1 MTHDTRGP
9 RRGVLVVDSSKDWC
23 GWPAGRWGV
32 LLLVSSVA
40 GVEGVGFIMFY
51 LVSYV
56 LSWLV
61 GGVLCLLWPDRGFAM
76 NCLQAHLV
84 CGVGFFGLFNFVG
97 HCFFSERVAKSIG
110 WVSNGFQKEIGV
122 ISLGIGVSG
131 VYSGLVDG
139 GRGCLPLVIV
149 LVFFLV
155 GAGVNH
161 IREVLKEGNYKV
173 GNVLIILPDFLIPL
187 TLLALLFL
195 VR

>member
-1 MTHDTRGP
+1 M
-9 RRGVLVVDSSKDWC
+9 
-23 GWPAGRWGV
+23 
-32 LLLVSSVA
+32 
-40 GVEGVGFIMFY
+40 
-51 LVSYV
+51 
-56 LSWLV
+56 
-61 GGVLCLLWPDRGFAM
+61 
-76 NCLQAHLV
+76 
-84 CGVGFFGLFNFVG
+84 
-97 HCFFSERVAKSIG
+97 AKSIG

-139 GRGCLPLVIV
+139 DRGCLPLVIV

-161 IREVLKEGNYKV
+161 IREALKEGNHKV

>member
-1 MTHDTRGP
+1 M
-9 RRGVLVVDSSKDWC
+9 VDSSKDWC

-40 GVEGVGFIMFY
+40 GVEGMGFIMVY

-161 IREVLKEGNYKV
+161 IREALKEGNHKV
-173 GNVLIILPDFLIPL
+173 WNVLIILPDFLIPL

>member
-1 MTHDTRGP
+1 M
-9 RRGVLVVDSSKDWC
+9 V
-23 GWPAGRWGV
+23 
-32 LLLVSSVA
+32 
-40 GVEGVGFIMFY
+40 Y

-61 GGVLCLLWPDRGFAM
+61 GGVLCLLWPDRGFVV

-161 IREVLKEGNYKV
+161 IREALKEGNHEV

-195 VR
+195 AR